1 MRLFKWVSWILFKSC
16 LSELV
21 STVACKGNKEKVGV
35 FTHHSTISPRVFY
48 YSYFLERVLEHITLC
63 CLFFSLSILSWVLD
77 HITLLFVCLFFSSI
91 CHGSIYEFRF
101 LETASA
107 KLSTSSQPLSS
118 LILYRW
124 NKSTFHFFLCALL
137 HVKCMKRCEISNW
150 CRWAKHVK
158 YSISLHIGGK
168 DLFFG
173 FSKVAKCLETKELHV
188 LQICWSLDAKC
199 LQLIYVILIS
209 LCVYLVTCIV
219 IDMDI
224 VGNMLGMMVKYFAN

>member
-77 HITLLFVCLFFSSI
+77 HITLLFVCLFFLSI

-124 NKSTFHFFLCALL
+124 NKSTFHFFLYALL
-137 HVKCMKRCEISNW
+137 HVKCIKRCEISNW
-150 CRWAKHVK
+150 CRWAKHLK
-158 YSISLHIGGK
+158 YSISLYIGGK
-168 DLFFG
+168 DFFFFC

-188 LQICWSLDAKC
+188 LQICWSLDANC
-199 LQLIYVILIS
+199 LQL
-209 LCVYLVTCIV
+209 VYI
-219 IDMDI
+219 
-224 VGNMLGMMVKYFAN
+224 

>member
-48 YSYFLERVLEHITLC
+48 YSYFLERVL
-63 CLFFSLSILSWVLD
+63 D
-77 HITLLFVCLFFSSI
+77 HITLLFVCLFFLSI

-124 NKSTFHFFLCALL
+124 NKSTFHFFLYALL
-137 HVKCMKRCEISNW
+137 HVKCIKRCEISNW
-150 CRWAKHVK
+150 CRWAKHLK
-158 YSISLHIGGK
+158 YSISLYIGGK
-168 DLFFG
+168 DFFFFC

-188 LQICWSLDAKC
+188 LQICWSLDANC
-199 LQLIYVILIS
+199 LQL
-209 LCVYLVTCIV
+209 VYI
-219 IDMDI
+219 
-224 VGNMLGMMVKYFAN
+224 